1 MQKTNQKKFGV
12 KKVIKTKGDKLYV
25 KWKGYDSS
33 FNGWIDKKD
42 INEWIFSKTE
52 IFSRKS
58 ESWIRFNYATKENL
72 KNATDVDTSDFTKK
86 TDLANLKSDA
96 DKVDRT
102 WQIARMQRA
111 RKEVFACTKLRARK
125 SIKTPLSSTLILFK
139 VASCF
144 CV

>member
-102 WQIARMQRA
+102 WQIARMVTSAHATCAQRGF
-111 RKEVFACTKLRARK
+111 RVHEITCTE
-125 SIKTPLSSTLILFK
+125 IYQNTFK
-139 VASCF
+139 
-144 CV
+144 